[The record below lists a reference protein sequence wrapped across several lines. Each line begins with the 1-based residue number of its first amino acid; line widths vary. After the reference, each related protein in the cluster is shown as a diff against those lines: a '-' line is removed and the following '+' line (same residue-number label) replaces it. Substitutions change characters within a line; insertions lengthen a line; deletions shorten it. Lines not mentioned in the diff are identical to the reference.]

1 MTSQAIEGACAF
13 AWRNYFLL
21 HSGVG
26 EGYGI
31 PTSLDTSPKLRD
43 AGEYFDLLQIAT
55 VAYLKKLDELHDERR
70 EARGRSGFGRV
81 LSVSQSRPLALALTV
96 GAEGASSHGRQN
108 PYLRSS
114 RARRPKAYDRNRID
128 PSNSSSVRY
137 QIKPERDQPFPA
149 LR

>member
-1 MTSQAIEGACAF
+1 MPASTSISC
-13 AWRNYFLL
+13 
-21 HSGVG
+21 
-26 EGYGI
+26 
-31 PTSLDTSPKLRD
+31 
-43 AGEYFDLLQIAT
+43 IAT

-128 PSNSSSVRY
+128 PSNVPPSGTRSSLNVISRF
-137 QIKPERDQPFPA
+137 RRFDRRA
-149 LR
+149 G